1 MAACSARLKTFDVK
15 TGKHRL
21 SGVPSNSPKSGQW
34 SVKSWHFTI
43 IHLSDQLMLH
53 ITELSTF
60 PSTLMIFDPCFI
72 NSLILNQSSVVGTY
86 SLFNLACSF
95 FFATTPLTIVISIFA
110 LFFFVFRLSPVP
122 TVSPFVLCFRLCHD
136 YLRFSFA
143 RNPHLHSY
151 LFPFY
156 SSPHPSPL
164 PRQSISALTHPPH
177 SFE

>member
-95 FFATTPLTIVISIFA
+95 FLPRHRS
-110 LFFFVFRLSPVP
+110 RS
-122 TVSPFVLCFRLCHD
+122 
-136 YLRFSFA
+136 
-143 RNPHLHSY
+143 
-151 LFPFY
+151 LFPFLL
-156 SSPHPSPL
+156 SSFSFFVSHRSLLSLRSSYVFVCVTTICVSPL
-164 PRQSISALTHPPH
+164 HEIHTFIRTSSLSIRRHTLAHSLGSLSAR
-177 SFE
+177 